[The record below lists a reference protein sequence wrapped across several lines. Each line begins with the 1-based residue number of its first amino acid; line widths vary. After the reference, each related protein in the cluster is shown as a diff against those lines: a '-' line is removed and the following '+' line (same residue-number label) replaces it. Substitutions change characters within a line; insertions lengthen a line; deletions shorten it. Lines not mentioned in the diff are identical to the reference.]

1 MRTCFLPSLVFSLIL
16 SLAGTGPAGAAR
28 VVDQVI
34 ARVGTEPVTLRE
46 VEFLL
51 ADNPDFSRDEAL
63 QVLIERKLVLSWAR
77 DNRLSVSPE
86 ELEKSEKA
94 LLDSN
99 QMSMDRFEEY
109 LASRGQDRR
118 DFKDSLREQLLLR
131 KALNT
136 AVGSK
141 VRVTEEEIRKR
152 YETSYPPR
160 ETFVISHILLTP
172 DSPSGGGEGGAE
184 DLALRIMD
192 QLEEGAP
199 FETLAGEHSADRVSA
214 PKGGFLG
221 TFQKGELLP
230 ELESLAADLEPGE
243 IGGPV
248 RTSLGL
254 HIMKLE
260 KKSFLAPPPLS
271 DVEDEIRTAL
281 MEEKGREIQD
291 QWFRELKENTP
302 IEIFTDGG

>member
-1 MRTCFLPSLVFSLIL
+1 MRICLLSSLVFALVL
-16 SLAGTGPAGAAR
+16 NLACPGPAGAAR

-34 ARVGTEPVTLRE
+34 ARVGPEPVTQRE

-51 ADNPDFSRDEAL
+51 ADNPAFSRDEAL

-77 DNRLSVSPE
+77 DNKLSVSPE
-86 ELEKSEKA
+86 ELEKSENA

-99 QMSMDRFEEY
+99 QMSMDRFEEF

-118 DFKDSLREQLLLR
+118 DFEDNLREQILLR
-131 KALNT
+131 KALST

-152 YETSYPPR
+152 YATFYPPR

-172 DSPSGGGEGGAE
+172 DSPSSAGEGGLE

-192 QLEEGAP
+192 QLEEGIP
-199 FETLAGEHSADRVSA
+199 FETLAREYSADRISA
-214 PKGGFLG
+214 PKGGLLG

-248 RTSLGL
+248 RTNLGL
-254 HIMKLE
+254 HILRLE
-260 KKSFLAPPPLS
+260 KKSLLPPPPFS
-271 DVEDEIRTAL
+271 DVEDEIRAVL

-291 QWFRELKENTP
+291 QWFRELKENTH